1 MAARIGKVPDAAGA
15 YVLEDQIGHLLRRAH
30 QRASA
35 IFQAHMSEGLTPQ
48 QYAALIKIRDF
59 GSVSQNQLGRAV
71 AMDPATCQGVVQ
83 RLIAKR
89 LVQRE
94 DDPRDRRRSLLSV
107 TPIGDEMAERL
118 IPLGRR
124 ITAETLEPMTKDEQ
138 AAFLELLKKL
148 T

>member
-1 MAARIGKVPDAAGA
+1 MASRTAKAPGDAGE

-35 IFQAHMSEGLTPQ
+35 IFQTHMAEGLTPQ

-59 GSVSQNQLGRAV
+59 GTVSQNQLGRAV
-71 AMDPATCQGVVQ
+71 ATDPATCQGVVQ
-83 RLIAKR
+83 RLVAKH
-89 LVQRE
+89 LVQRR

-107 TPIGDEMAERL
+107 TPLGEELAEKL
-118 IPLGRR
+118 IPLGRK
-124 ITAETLEPMTKDEQ
+124 ITTETLAPMSKDEQ
-138 AAFLELLKKL
+138 AEFLALLKKL